1 MTTITDEK
9 QHIMGVFDD
18 EEPLVAAFR
27 ALQEQKVEIA
37 DVFTPFPVHHILEHH
52 GRKSRIIT
60 VSWFFGFFAAVAV
73 LAFLYYT
80 AVIDWPLNYGGKP
93 SSAFPSFIVITIIL
107 TIFSVTILSLFTF
120 SARAKL
126 WPNIGKPV
134 YHAGATDDKFVIM
147 FERERIDEATVKKIL
162 TDLGAVEIIEK

>member
-1 MTTITDEK
+1 MKDEK
-9 QHIMGVFDD
+9 QHILGVFND
-18 EEPLVAAFR
+18 EEPLINAFR
-27 ALQEQKVEIA
+27 ELKKQKVEMA
-37 DVFTPFPVHHILEHH
+37 DVFTPFPLHEVLESH

-60 VSWFFGFFAAVAV
+60 VSWFFGLFAALGV

-120 SARAKL
+120 SVRAKL
-126 WPNIGKPV
+126 WPNVDKPI
-134 YHAGATDDKFVIM
+134 YHETATDDKFVIM
-147 FERERIDEATVKKIL
+147 FDKDKVDEGKLKQL
-162 TDLGAVEIIEK
+162 LKDLGAVEIIEK